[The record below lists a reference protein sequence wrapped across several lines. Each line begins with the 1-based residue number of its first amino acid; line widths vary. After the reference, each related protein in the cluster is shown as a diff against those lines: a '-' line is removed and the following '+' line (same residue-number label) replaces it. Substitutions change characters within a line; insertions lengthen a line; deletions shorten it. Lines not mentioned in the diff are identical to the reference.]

1 MLTKD
6 TLHPAIDTFPDE
18 VVKINFLL
26 LHALGIYSVWF
37 MIVDIYSASKED
49 VLPFHYYSWE
59 YICCWIGN
67 AGNAPGNRTTLD
79 FLMIH

>member
-1 MLTKD
+1 
-6 TLHPAIDTFPDE
+6 
-18 VVKINFLL
+18 
-26 LHALGIYSVWF
+26 
-37 MIVDIYSASKED
+37 MIIDIYSASKED

>member
-6 TLHPAIDTFPDE
+6 TLHPATDTFPDE

-26 LHALGIYSVWF
+26 LHALGIYSAWF
-37 MIVDIYSASKED
+37 MTIDIYSASKED
-49 VLPFHYYSWE
+49 VLPFHYYFWE

-67 AGNAPGNRTTLD
+67 APGYHTTLD
-79 FLMIH
+79 FVMIH